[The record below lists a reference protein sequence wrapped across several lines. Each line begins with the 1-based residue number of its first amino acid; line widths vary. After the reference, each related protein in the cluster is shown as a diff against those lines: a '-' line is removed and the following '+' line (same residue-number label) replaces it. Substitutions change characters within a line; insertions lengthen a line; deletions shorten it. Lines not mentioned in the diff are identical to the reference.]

1 MFFQNLK
8 YIYRILHS
16 IAYDLNKFANQIK
29 SMFKHQI
36 KFRVLYSDTDKMGYM
51 YYGQY
56 AKYLEMG
63 RVEALRSLGLSYK
76 SMEDTGV
83 MLPVLDLKLKYL
95 KPLFYDDEVTLT
107 TKVSEMPGTRIYFE
121 YELKNPEGELT
132 TLAETTLVFIDRN
145 AKPCM
150 IPENFKSKIK
160 TYFP

>member
-1 MFFQNLK
+1 MFE
-8 YIYRILHS
+8 
-16 IAYDLNKFANQIK
+16 
-29 SMFKHQI
+29 HQI

-76 SMEDTGV
+76 SMEENGV
-83 MLPVLDLKLKYL
+83 FLPVSDLKLKYL
-95 KPLFYDDEVTLT
+95 KPLYYDDEVSLI
-107 TKVSEMPGTRIYFE
+107 TKVCDMPGTRIYFE

-132 TLAETTLVFIDRN
+132 TLAETTLVFVDRN
-145 AKPCM
+145 VRPCM

-160 TYFP
+160 TYFTK